1 MARHSA
7 GSHTGAM
14 QITPSPARTN
24 VFIVEDS
31 VSIRERLVGMLGKID
46 GVSVVGEADT
56 PQAAVEGILR
66 TRPDSVVLDIQLIG
80 GSGIDV
86 LREARPQVPSTVFIV
101 LTNHPNPQYRR
112 ICMEAGAAYFFD
124 KNTEIAKV
132 REVITA
138 LGATHH

>member
-1 MARHSA
+1 MVRRGA
-7 GSHTGAM
+7 GSHTGGM
-14 QITPSPARTN
+14 QIMPSDARTN

-31 VSIRERLVGMLGKID
+31 ASIRERLVGMLGDIE
-46 GVSVVGEADT
+46 GVSVVGEAET

-66 TRPDSVVLDIQLIG
+66 TRPDSVLLDIQLIG

-86 LREARPQVPSTVFIV
+86 LREAHPQAPGTVFIV

-124 KNTEIAKV
+124 KNTEMAKV
-132 REVITA
+132 RDVITA